1 MSNELYQTLNKP
13 AQQQQNPRA
22 QAMEL
27 MKRMGIDVP
36 KSIESDPQAL
46 LQHVMQT
53 GKIPQGRLGMAQQVL
68 QRLMGRR

>member
-1 MSNELYQTLNKP
+1 MGSPVFNAVGGQP
-13 AQQQQNPRA
+13 AQQQNPRA

-27 MKRMGIDVP
+27 IKRMGIDVP

>member
-1 MSNELYQTLNKP
+1 MPNELYQSLSN
-13 AQQQQNPRA
+13 QQPQQNPRT

>member
-1 MSNELYQTLNKP
+1 MPNELYQALSN
-13 AQQQQNPRA
+13 QQPQQNPRT

>member
-1 MSNELYQTLNKP
+1 MPNELYQTLNKQP
-13 AQQQQNPRA
+13 QQQNPRT

-27 MKRMGIDVP
+27 MKNMGISVP
-36 KSIESDPQAL
+36 KEIESNPQAL
-46 LQHVMQT
+46 LQHVMQS

>member
-1 MSNELYQTLNKP
+1 MPNELYQALSN
-13 AQQQQNPRA
+13 QQPQQNPRT
-22 QAMEL
+22 QAMAL
-27 MKRMGIDVP
+27 MKRMGIDIP

-68 QRLMGRR
+68 QRLMGRG